1 MTRSPIRL
9 RWLQLAAILLACALV
24 GNMPALISRAQDG
37 GPSAAENAPLTDETP
52 TDEANPA
59 PAQDENSLS
68 LWRLYSQGGFF
79 MIPITLLSI
88 LTVVMAIERS
98 FALRRE
104 RVLPGQMV
112 TTLGQLSTSPGGFD
126 PRKAF
131 RICQQYPSAASR
143 VVRTMLLKV
152 GRPISE
158 IEHAVSE
165 ASNREASRLYANVR
179 WLNLAATIAPLLG
192 LLGTVQGMILAFH
205 KMTTLAPG
213 QDKATEL
220 ASGIYVA
227 LVTTFA
233 GLCVAIPAA
242 IFSHWFEG
250 KIQTL
255 FHETDELVFSLLP
268 QVERY
273 ENRVRFSHQQ
283 ADNDTV
289 EPPASP
295 ASVVGAAGK

>member
-1 MTRSPIRL
+1 MTRSPMTL
-9 RWLQLAAILLACALV
+9 RWLQLAAILFVCALV
-24 GNMPALISRAQDG
+24 CSAPMLTTRAQEG
-37 GPSAAENAPLTDETP
+37 GPSATEATPLAEEGETTEETAAAPEDPENA
-52 TDEANPA
+52 
-59 PAQDENSLS
+59 LS

-79 MIPITLLSI
+79 IIPITALSI

-104 RVLPGQMV
+104 RVLPGQLV
-112 TTLGQLSTSPGGFD
+112 TSLGQLSTSPGGFD

-158 IEHAVSE
+158 VEHAVGE

-179 WLNLAATIAPLLG
+179 WLNLAASTAPLLG

-255 FHETDELVFSLLP
+255 FHETDELVFNLLP

-283 ADNDTV
+283 EDAETV
-289 EPPASP
+289 QPPAP
-295 ASVVGAAGK
+295 ANMAAAGK